1 MRPDGEP
8 SNEPAHVPRHPDRR
22 PPRRTARRGR
32 AAGGEGVPHRIPCG
46 ARNPG
51 VESSFPRGLLDLG
64 YVEGRDVV
72 IEWRDAGGHNDR
84 LLALAADL
92 IGRGVDV
99 IVAAGPEAR
108 EAARKATTTIPIVVV
123 GSSDPVAEGW
133 AESLGG
139 PTGNVPGPTR

>member
-1 MRPDGEP
+1 M
-8 SNEPAHVPRHPDRR
+8 DRR
-22 PPRRTARRGR
+22 EFLGTL
-32 AAGGEGVPHRIPCG
+32 AAGLLAAPLAAGAPQAGKVYRIGFLVG

-51 VESSFPRGLLDLG
+51 VESNFPRGLLDLG

-108 EAARKATTTIPIVVV
+108 EAAREATTPIPIVVV
-123 GSSDPVAEGW
+123 GSSDPFAQGW
-133 AESLGG
+133 AGRLAP
-139 PTGNVPGPTR
+139 PTGAPTRL

>member
-1 MRPDGEP
+1 M
-8 SNEPAHVPRHPDRR
+8 DRR
-22 PPRRTARRGR
+22 EFLGTL
-32 AAGGEGVPHRIPCG
+32 AAGLLAAPLAAGAPQAGKVYRIGFVVG

-72 IEWRDAGGHNDR
+72 IEWRDASGHNDR

-123 GSSDPVAEGW
+123 RSSDPVAEGW
-133 AESLGG
+133 AESLARPSG
-139 PTGNVPGPTR
+139 TGTGLTATLPGPA